1 MCDLSLLTVE
11 AKIHLDL
18 EDIARRIEYEFADY
32 LLLPPKGIYIGNKVE
47 PVMIDEGKYYTIE
60 TINGIVTRTPVND
73 ITNLKTGVYTEI
85 KSLDKV
91 VIPKTYMLNKQKY
104 ISSEP
109 ILPYRG
115 IKILEGFVQ
124 NQIDAFVKYRKV
136 SKSKHDIVAQHF
148 LNTNGDEF
156 DNAVAISIA
165 LYGDLHD
172 SIRSFMGLH
181 NWHLYFTQFKDTKL
195 TIEKSIDWRAYKW
208 LCHVEE
214 CKEKK
219 NANVNEFKDLGL
231 L

>member
-32 LLLPPKGIYIGNKVE
+32 LLLPPKGIYIGNKVD
-47 PVMIDEGKYYTIE
+47 PVMVDGGNYFIIDTV
-60 TINGIVTRTPVND
+60 TSTRTPISD
-73 ITNLKTGVYTEI
+73 ITNIKQSVYTEQQ
-85 KSLDKV
+85 KVDKV
-91 VIPKTYMLNKQKY
+91 IIPKTYMLNKQKY

-109 ILPYRG
+109 LLPYRG

-124 NQIDAFVKYRKV
+124 NQIDSFVKYRKV
-136 SKSKHDIVAQHF
+136 NKSKHDIVAQHF

-156 DNAVAISIA
+156 DNAVASIIT

-172 SIRSFMGLH
+172 SIRLFMGLH
-181 NWHLYFTQFKDTKL
+181 NWHLYFTQFKDTRL

-219 NANVNEFKDLGL
+219 NANVNEYKDLGL
-231 L
+231 F